1 MQVCW
6 THRPESKLSHRH
18 RRTDLGPFDRS
29 FLFTKPLNCL
39 PDSLRKKPCKQVAR
53 PNCASTP
60 LYPPRYGAY
69 LPNSGRLC
77 AINVASN
84 FFHKILFPAYKVSK
98 GEIFFCRR
106 QSCSA
111 TNALW
116 RDASYRFKYHP
127 PRKNLHQRQEKISP
141 SLFNCRI

>member
-1 MQVCW
+1 MSVDLLVVRLFYRLYVCV
-6 THRPESKLSHRH
+6 HLSKWFTFFYFSVRYFLSGR
-18 RRTDLGPFDRS
+18 
-29 FLFTKPLNCL
+29 CL
-39 PDSLRKKPCKQVAR
+39 LRLH
-53 PNCASTP
+53 TTF